1 MNGPDGTYPV
11 AGDAAAGRPTYRTS
25 RLRDEDSSPP
35 PEDEEE
41 DDEYDDDVSS
51 YRSSRTAVLTLG
63 CTKVQKPMFLG
74 SSWHHTSSA
83 SGYRPRRSDASRS
96 YERHVLRL

>member
-1 MNGPDGTYPV
+1 MDQMNGPYPV

-25 RLRDEDSSPP
+25 RRLLLEEEEDSSPP
-35 PEDEEE
+35 PPPPPEDDDDDDEEE
-41 DDEYDDDVSS
+41 EVSS
-51 YRSSRTAVLTLG
+51 CRSSRTAVLTRG

-83 SGYRPRRSDASRS
+83 SGYRPECSEPIPAT
-96 YERHVLRL
+96 